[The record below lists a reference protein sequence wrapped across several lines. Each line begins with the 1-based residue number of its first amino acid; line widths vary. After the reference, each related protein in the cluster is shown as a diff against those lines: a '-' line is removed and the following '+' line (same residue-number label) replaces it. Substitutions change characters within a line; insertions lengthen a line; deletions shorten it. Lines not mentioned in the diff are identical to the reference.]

1 MERLGCE
8 MRSGLPAIAAAIIIL
23 FASCSRAPVEG
34 RELIYVSA
42 DGSVESGGELSVV
55 SEAPSAVR
63 PDSASSSAA
72 SSAFSRSAVSAGDAE
87 ASVRDPAASS
97 SGGGSRKPGS
107 SLSSGSSR
115 AAPDPQNSS
124 DSRSSSNSR
133 SSSDSQNSP
142 GSQAQ
147 TGTALSLDEAV
158 SEVNAAI
165 TRTFSAAGE
174 CFEFTATLQKNGASS
189 RQWGTVSYNNNAGL
203 PVFTR
208 QTRFDMPDGSVGET
222 DYTYDGRTLVCRYH
236 TAAGDQVSA
245 VPYDASRLPVYVM
258 SLTPLLSAGSLSSWR
273 VWKDADGLHLT
284 AAPTA
289 FASYAQVLPIAGIA
303 SSGAA
308 LTGVTICYT
317 VGPAGTLSA
326 AGQTFGI
333 TAGGV
338 SQTFILDKTY
348 R

>member
-1 MERLGCE
+1 MEKLGCE

-23 FASCSRAPVEG
+23 LASCSRAPVEG

-72 SSAFSRSAVSAGDAE
+72 SSASSRSAVSAGDAG
-87 ASVRDPAASS
+87 ASS
-97 SGGGSRKPGS
+97 SGGSSRKPGS

-124 DSRSSSNSR
+124 D
-133 SSSDSQNSP
+133 
-142 GSQAQ
+142 SQAQ

-208 QTRFDMPDGSVGET
+208 QTRFDMLDGSVGET

-273 VWKDADGLHLT
+273 AWKDADGLHLT